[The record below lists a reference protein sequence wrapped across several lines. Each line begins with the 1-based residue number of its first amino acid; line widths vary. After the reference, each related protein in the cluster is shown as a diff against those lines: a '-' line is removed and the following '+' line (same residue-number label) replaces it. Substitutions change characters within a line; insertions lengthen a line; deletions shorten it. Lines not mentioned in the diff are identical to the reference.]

1 LTLAA
6 RSAWYLPGVAPHD
19 FEAGDVVELHVNK
32 LTSVKTQLPFE
43 YYHLPYCRPANINKH
58 VRGVN
63 LGEVLSGDDIRH
75 SPYELKFRR
84 GQTCAAVC
92 TKHYDEDSAGRFVE
106 MIDDEYRVHWV
117 LDNLPVAVNE
127 YEEANL
133 DEVHVSRGFPVG
145 FKLADKAGMV
155 SHYLYNHV
163 RITISYNTD
172 DAAEAAELK
181 RLTTRQANNG
191 GLHEI
196 STAGGAGGAA
206 AVADTARI
214 VGFEIEPF
222 SVRHSSLPGHSAAR
236 PCGDGAVTH
245 DPKNYQ
251 PIDGAVAVA
260 FTYDTV
266 YAKSEVKW
274 ANRWDI
280 FLISGA
286 DEQVHWFSILNSLMI
301 VLFLTGMV
309 AMIMVRTLHR
319 DIARYNALAAAEE
332 GGGGGG
338 GRGGGGRKAGGGG
351 GGHDDLDEEET
362 GWKLVHGDVFRAP
375 AAFPSTLATVVGTG
389 VQVVAMTV
397 FTLTFALLGFL
408 SPANRGGLLTA
419 FLLLFVLCGGLAGY
433 HGARF
438 YKMFGGKNWKLN
450 TVATALAFP
459 GSVFLI
465 FFVLNLF
472 VWGTGSS
479 GAVPFLTLVAL
490 VLMWLGISTPLVFV
504 GAYFGLKAP
513 TIATPTRVN
522 VIARTVPE
530 QLWYMQPLYVVLAGG
545 ILPFG
550 AVFIELFFIMSSI
563 WLHQVYYLFGFLV
576 MVLLILAVTCAE
588 VSVVMCYFQLS
599 GEDYD
604 WWWRSFLT
612 AASTGLYLM
621 VYSVFYFYTKLEIT
635 YFVSVILYFGYMLL
649 ASIAFAFLTGTFG
662 FFACFWF
669 VRKIYGSIKVD

>member
-1 LTLAA
+1 MVAISLLLSLTVAA

-19 FEAGDVVELHVNK
+19 FLKGDKVELHVNK

-75 SPYELKFRR
+75 SPYDLQFRKD
-84 GQTCAAVC
+84 QQCAVVC
-92 TKHYDEDSAGRFVE
+92 VKHYDEDSAARFVE

-127 YEEANL
+127 YEEADL
-133 DEVHVSRGFPVG
+133 DAVHVSRGFPVG
-145 FKLADKAGMV
+145 FRTADKDGTVM
-155 SHYLYNHV
+155 HYLYNHV

-172 DAAEAAELK
+172 DAEEAAELQ
-181 RLTTRQANNG
+181 RLTTRQAHNG
-191 GLHEI
+191 ELQSV
-196 STAGGAGGAA
+196 STAGGEGAG
-206 AVADTARI
+206 TARI

-222 SVRHSSLPGHSAAR
+222 SVRHEQLPGTSPTA
-236 PCGDGAVTH
+236 PCGTAPVTH

-251 PIDGAVAVA
+251 PIDGAVGVT
-260 FTYDTV
+260 FSYDTRYV
-266 YAKSEVKW
+266 ASTVRW

-280 FLISGA
+280 FLVSGA

-319 DIARYNALAAAEE
+319 DIARYNALAADE
-332 GGGGGG
+332 
-338 GRGGGGRKAGGGG
+338 RGGPE
-351 GGHDDLDEEET
+351 DDEEET
-362 GWKLVHGDVFRAP
+362 GWKLVHGDVFRSP
-375 AAFPSTLATVVGTG
+375 ADNASALATVVGTG
-389 VQVVAMTV
+389 VQVTAMTV

-419 FLLLFVLCGGLAGY
+419 FLLIFVLCGGLAGY
-433 HGARF
+433 YGARL
-438 YKMFGGKNWKLN
+438 YKLFGGKNWKLN

-459 GSVFLI
+459 GVVFVI

-472 VWGTGSS
+472 VWSTGSS

-490 VLMWLGISTPLVFV
+490 ALMWLGISTPLAFV
-504 GAYFGLKAP
+504 GAYFGLKKD
-513 TIATPTRVN
+513 TIAVPTRVN
-522 VIARTVPE
+522 QIARSVPE
-530 QLWYMQPLYVVLAGG
+530 QLWYMAPQYVVAAGG
-545 ILPFG
+545 VLPFG
-550 AVFIELFFIMSSI
+550 AVFIELFFVMSSI

-576 MVLLILAVTCAE
+576 IVLVILGITCAE

-599 GEDYD
+599 GEDYN

-612 AASTGLYLM
+612 SASTGMYLM
-621 VYSVFYFYTKLEIT
+621 VYSVFYFVTKLEIT
-635 YFVSVILYFGYMLL
+635 NAVSILLYFGYMLL
-649 ASIAFAFLTGTFG
+649 ASITFAFLTGTFG